1 MFNNNINLTVI
12 QLVLYT
18 IVGYMMYEYL
28 TWDKMIIVGMVLLG
42 IQTITKIKGV
52 TEGIEVNQMMVHNM
66 HQLRTIQMRKNNQEH
81 YTDSEEL
88 PDDLSVKEIMELIE
102 NEAKRME
109 ETEKEDDSN

>member
-18 IVGYMMYEYL
+18 IAGYMMYEYL

-52 TEGIEVNQMMVHNM
+52 AEGIEVNQMMVHNM
-66 HQLRTIQMRKNNQEH
+66 HQLRTIQMRKNNQEN
-81 YTDSEEL
+81 YNEEL
-88 PDDLSVKEIMELIE
+88 PKDLSVEEVMELIE

-109 ETEKEDDSN
+109 ETEKEDDPN